1 LKLVNKVSASELE
14 IFLKSYLDKL
24 ILPKIIGL
32 SGPLGAGK
40 TTIAKEIIKYFGS
53 TEVVTSPT
61 FNIVKQYS
69 VGDLQIYHID
79 LYRLG
84 SWSEFLDLDLPLDS
98 DNSLFIIEWINLIPN
113 LNQLDMDIIEIT
125 IEDEL
130 TRNIKIYD

>member
-1 LKLVNKVSASELE
+1 MVNNVSESELE

-61 FNIVKQYS
+61 FNIVKQYT
-69 VGDLQIYHID
+69 VGDLQIYHVD

-113 LNQLDMDIIEIT
+113 LNQLDMDIIDIT

>member
-1 LKLVNKVSASELE
+1 MVNKVSESELE
-14 IFLKSYLDKL
+14 IFLKNYLDKL

-61 FNIVKQYS
+61 FNIVKQYT
-69 VGDLQIYHID
+69 VGDLQIYHVD

-113 LNQLDMDIIEIT
+113 LNQLDMDIIDIT

>member
-1 LKLVNKVSASELE
+1 MVNKVSESELG

-24 ILPKIIGL
+24 NLPKIIGL

-113 LNQLDMDIIEIT
+113 LNQLDMDIIDIT

>member
-1 LKLVNKVSASELE
+1 LVNKVSESELE
-14 IFLKSYLDKL
+14 MFLKSYLDKL

-113 LNQLDMDIIEIT
+113 LNQLDMDIIDIT

>member
-1 LKLVNKVSASELE
+1 MVNKVSESELE

>member
-1 LKLVNKVSASELE
+1 MVNKVSESELE
-14 IFLKSYLDKL
+14 VFLKSYLDKL

-40 TTIAKEIIKYFGS
+40 TTIAKQIIKYYGS

-79 LYRLG
+79 IYRLG

-125 IEDEL
+125 IQDEL

>member
-1 LKLVNKVSASELE
+1 LVNKVSESELE
-14 IFLKSYLDKL
+14 IFLKIYLDKL

-40 TTIAKEIIKYFGS
+40 TTIAKQIIKYFGS

>member
-1 LKLVNKVSASELE
+1 LVNKVSESELE
-14 IFLKSYLDKL
+14 VFLKSYLDKL

-40 TTIAKEIIKYFGS
+40 TTIAKQIIKYYGS

-113 LNQLDMDIIEIT
+113 LNQLDMDIIDIT

>member
-1 LKLVNKVSASELE
+1 MVNKVSESELE

-40 TTIAKEIIKYFGS
+40 TTVAKEIIKYFGS

-113 LNQLDMDIIEIT
+113 LNQLDMDIIDIT

>member
-1 LKLVNKVSASELE
+1 MVNKVSESELE

-113 LNQLDMDIIEIT
+113 LNQLDVDIIDIT

>member
-1 LKLVNKVSASELE
+1 MVNKVSESEME

-40 TTIAKEIIKYFGS
+40 TTVAKEIIKYFGS

-113 LNQLDMDIIEIT
+113 LNQLDMDIIDIT

>member
-1 LKLVNKVSASELE
+1 MVNKVAASELE

-113 LNQLDMDIIEIT
+113 LNQLDMDIIDIT

>member
-1 LKLVNKVSASELE
+1 MVNKVLESELE

-61 FNIVKQYS
+61 FNIVKQYT
-69 VGDLQIYHID
+69 VGDLQIYHVD

-113 LNQLDMDIIEIT
+113 LNQLDMDIIDIT
-125 IEDEL
+125 IEDEI

>member
-1 LKLVNKVSASELE
+1 MVNKVSESELE
-14 IFLKSYLDKL
+14 IFLKNYLDKL

-113 LNQLDMDIIEIT
+113 LNQLDMDIIDIT

-130 TRNIKIYD
+130 TRNINIYD

>member
-1 LKLVNKVSASELE
+1 LVNKVSESELE
-14 IFLKSYLDKL
+14 VFLKSYLDKL

-40 TTIAKEIIKYFGS
+40 TTIAKQIIKYYGS

>member
-1 LKLVNKVSASELE
+1 LVNKVSESELE
-14 IFLKSYLDKL
+14 VFLKSYLDKL

-40 TTIAKEIIKYFGS
+40 TTIAKQIIKYYRS

>member
-1 LKLVNKVSASELE
+1 MVNKVSESELE

-113 LNQLDMDIIEIT
+113 LNQLDMDIIDIT

>member
-1 LKLVNKVSASELE
+1 MVNKVSESELE

-113 LNQLDMDIIEIT
+113 LNQLAMDIIDIT

>member
-1 LKLVNKVSASELE
+1 LVNKVSESELE
-14 IFLKSYLDKL
+14 IFLNSYLDKL

-113 LNQLDMDIIEIT
+113 LNQLDMDIIDIT

>member
-1 LKLVNKVSASELE
+1 LVNKVSESELE

>member
-1 LKLVNKVSASELE
+1 MVNKVSESELE

-130 TRNIKIYD
+130 TRNIKIND

>member
-1 LKLVNKVSASELE
+1 MVNKVSESELE
-14 IFLKSYLDKL
+14 VLLKSYLDKL

-40 TTIAKEIIKYFGS
+40 TTIAKQIIKYFGS

-98 DNSLFIIEWINLIPN
+98 DSSLFIIEWINLIPN
-113 LNQLDMDIIEIT
+113 LNQLDMDIIDIT
-125 IEDEL
+125 IENEL

>member
-1 LKLVNKVSASELE
+1 MVNKVSESELE
-14 IFLKSYLDKL
+14 IYLKSYLDKL

>member
-1 LKLVNKVSASELE
+1 MVNKVSESELE
-14 IFLKSYLDKL
+14 VFLKSYLDRL

-40 TTIAKEIIKYFGS
+40 TTIAKQIIKYYGS

-69 VGDLQIYHID
+69 VGDLQIFHID

>member
-1 LKLVNKVSASELE
+1 MVNKVSESELE

-69 VGDLQIYHID
+69 VEDLQIYHID

-113 LNQLDMDIIEIT
+113 LNQLDMDIIDIT

-130 TRNIKIYD
+130 TRNVKIYD

>member
-1 LKLVNKVSASELE
+1 LVNKVSESELE

-40 TTIAKEIIKYFGS
+40 TTIAKQIIKYFGS

>member
-1 LKLVNKVSASELE
+1 MVNKVSESELA

-98 DNSLFIIEWINLIPN
+98 DYSLFIIEWINLIPN
-113 LNQLDMDIIEIT
+113 LNQLDMDIIDIT

>member
-1 LKLVNKVSASELE
+1 MVNKVSESELE

-113 LNQLDMDIIEIT
+113 LKQLDMDIIDIT

-130 TRNIKIYD
+130 TRNINIYD

>member
-1 LKLVNKVSASELE
+1 LVNKVSESELE

-79 LYRLG
+79 IYRLG

>member
-1 LKLVNKVSASELE
+1 MVNKGSESELE

-113 LNQLDMDIIEIT
+113 LNQLDMDIIDIT

-130 TRNIKIYD
+130 TRNISIYD

>member
-1 LKLVNKVSASELE
+1 LVKKVSESELE

-113 LNQLDMDIIEIT
+113 LNQLDMDIINIT

>member
-1 LKLVNKVSASELE
+1 MVNKVSESELE

-40 TTIAKEIIKYFGS
+40 TTIAKEIIKHFGS

-113 LNQLDMDIIEIT
+113 LNQLDMDIIDIT

>member
-1 LKLVNKVSASELE
+1 LVNKVSESELE

-84 SWSEFLDLDLPLDS
+84 SLSEFLDLDLPLDS

>member
-1 LKLVNKVSASELE
+1 MVNKVSESELE
-14 IFLKSYLDKL
+14 IFLKIYLDKL

-40 TTIAKEIIKYFGS
+40 TTIAKQIIKYFGS

>member
-1 LKLVNKVSASELE
+1 MVNKVSASELE

>member
-1 LKLVNKVSASELE
+1 LVKKVSESELE

-61 FNIVKQYS
+61 FNIVKQYT
-69 VGDLQIYHID
+69 VEDLQIYHID

-113 LNQLDMDIIEIT
+113 LNQLDMDIIDIT

>member
-1 LKLVNKVSASELE
+1 MVNKVSESELE

-84 SWSEFLDLDLPLDS
+84 SLSEFLDLDLPLDS

>member
-1 LKLVNKVSASELE
+1 MVNKVSESELE
-14 IFLKSYLDKL
+14 IFLKNYLDKL

-113 LNQLDMDIIEIT
+113 LNQLDMDIIDIT

>member
-1 LKLVNKVSASELE
+1 MVKKVSESELE

-61 FNIVKQYS
+61 FNIVKQYT
-69 VGDLQIYHID
+69 VEDLQIYHID

-113 LNQLDMDIIEIT
+113 LNQLDMDIIDIT

>member
-1 LKLVNKVSASELE
+1 MVNIVSESELE
-14 IFLKSYLDKL
+14 VFLKSYLDKL

-40 TTIAKEIIKYFGS
+40 TTIAKQIIKYYGS